1 MRRIAIDF
9 DGTLVEDL
17 GNEMVWDINRY
28 TVKDGAKGT
37 IDYLKQDGWPVVVFT
52 ARTDDRDKPLI
63 EAVLARAGIEVDDI
77 FCGGKPHAAVYIDD
91 KALRFES
98 WAKTREWLKRHVV
111 EKQSHIGQ
119 QPISEYEQTLRNE
132 KIAKLVP
139 ADTNRI
145 LDIGCGD
152 GSVWNS
158 VRIDILDGVDTDYEM
173 RIRAR
178 DSGFNA
184 VYESVCSLP
193 EDSMYSLV
201 TCFGVLE
208 HVDDEAGFLRSLSR
222 FNNLVITVPNA
233 DSFHRYVGKE
243 VGVIKALTDTSEND
257 LQIGHQR
264 YYTYREFM
272 LLMATFAGSY
282 RYSLE
287 MGTIGF
293 KITSNDGML
302 PFFDVASA
310 INNAARDIGWIG
322 KDAQH
327 GAEIYA
333 KLWR

>member
-1 MRRIAIDF
+1 MKRIAIDF
-9 DGTLVEDL
+9 DGVLVEDL
-17 GNEMVWDINRY
+17 GDETIRDSSRY
-28 TVKDGAKGT
+28 TMLDGAKET
-37 IDYLKQDGWPVVVFT
+37 IDYLCDNGWEVVIFT
-52 ARTDDRDKPLI
+52 ARGHEYKELI
-63 EAVLARAGIEVDDI
+63 EEVLTNGLAWRVSGIY
-77 FCGGKPHAAVYIDD
+77 CGEKPHAAVYIDD

-139 ADTNRI
+139 ADTNTI
-145 LDIGCGD
+145 LDVGCGD
-152 GSVWNS
+152 GSAWSS
-158 VRIDILDGVDTDYEM
+158 VRINILDGVDTDYKM

-178 DSGFNA
+178 DSGFRH
-184 VYESVCSLP
+184 VYESVSSLP
-193 EDSMYSLV
+193 DFVYSLV

-208 HVDDEAGFLRSLSR
+208 HVEDEMEFLRTLSR
-222 FNNLVITVPNA
+222 FKNLVLTVPNA
-233 DSFHRYVGKE
+233 DSFHRYVGRELK
-243 VGVIKALTDTSEND
+243 VIDTLTDLGEHD
-257 LQIGHQR
+257 FDVGHQR
-264 YYTYREFM
+264 YYTYRDFM

-282 RYSLE
+282 GYSMEL
-287 MGTIGF
+287 GTIGF

-302 PFFDVASA
+302 PFFDIAPN
-310 INNAARDIGWIG
+310 INAAAEEIGWIG

>member
-17 GNEMVWDINRY
+17 GDETIRDSSRY
-28 TVKDGAKGT
+28 TMLDGAKET
-37 IDYLKQDGWPVVVFT
+37 IDYLCDNGWEVVIFT
-52 ARTDDRDKPLI
+52 ARGHEYKELI
-63 EAVLARAGIEVDDI
+63 EEVLTDGLAWRVSGVY
-77 FCGGKPHAAVYIDD
+77 CGEKPHAAVYIDD